1 MIARSKARFIR
12 LAPRK
17 ARLVIDLIRGQHTDE
32 ALGTLQFTPKR
43 AAKTVAKVLKS
54 AIANAEQKADVNVD
68 NLYISKATVDGGP
81 VLKRF
86 RPAPMGRAVRVLKR
100 TCHITIE
107 LDEKER

>member
-1 MIARSKARFIR
+1 MIARAKGRFLR
-12 LAPRK
+12 VTPRK
-17 ARLVIDLIRGQHTDE
+17 ARLVVDLIRDKHTDE
-32 ALGTLQFTPKR
+32 ALSTLQFTPKR
-43 AAKTVAKVLKS
+43 AAKTVAGVLRS
-54 AIANAEQKADVNVD
+54 AIANAEQNADVNVD
-68 NLYISKATVDGGP
+68 NLFISKATVDGGP